1 MHARINGTYKEA
13 EQSARTPLP
22 SLLQQPEACDNPG
35 TLIESQGLENRFTWM
50 PKDMQHCVKFK
61 IVLNTRCSAQML
73 LFGQEPETIM
83 GTALAAIDFYVS
95 QQGLVAACRY
105 VL

>member
-1 MHARINGTYKEA
+1 
-13 EQSARTPLP
+13 
-22 SLLQQPEACDNPG
+22 
-35 TLIESQGLENRFTWM
+35 
-50 PKDMQHCVKFK
+50 
-61 IVLNTRCSAQML
+61 ML